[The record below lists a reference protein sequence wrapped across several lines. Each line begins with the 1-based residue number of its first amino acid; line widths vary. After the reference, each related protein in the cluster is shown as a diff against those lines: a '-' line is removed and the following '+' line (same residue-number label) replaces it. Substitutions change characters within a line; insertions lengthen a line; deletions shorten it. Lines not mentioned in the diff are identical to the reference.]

1 MRFELE
7 TAVWDQEKR
16 TLVAF
21 TVANLNGKITRA
33 AEAME
38 FDAAGGSGEGGL
50 TTATCWTENN
60 PIARLC
66 HVRL

>member
-7 TAVWDQEKR
+7 TAVWGQEKR
-16 TLVAF
+16 TLVVF
-21 TVANLNGKITRA
+21 TVANLKARSPA
-33 AEAME
+33 LPRRWSSMPP
-38 FDAAGGSGEGGL
+38 GGSGEGL

>member
-38 FDAAGGSGEGGL
+38 FDAAGRQRRGAYYGYVL
-50 TTATCWTENN
+50 D
-60 PIARLC
+60 
-66 HVRL
+66 

>member
-7 TAVWDQEKR
+7 TAVWDQAKR

-38 FDAAGGSGEGGL
+38 FDAAGRQRRGRAYYGYVL
-50 TTATCWTENN
+50 D
-60 PIARLC
+60 
-66 HVRL
+66 